1 MRRIQCREQ
10 KQETGKCGGKLKES
24 DIPRKKIKEVFKD
37 GGSDPEFQRL
47 LSDQLIGGEGNNHC
61 IYN

>member
-1 MRRIQCREQ
+1 MWRKI
-10 KQETGKCGGKLKES
+10 KN
-24 DIPRKKIKEVFKD
+24 DIPRKKIKEVFKE

-47 LSDQLIGGEGNNHC
+47 LSDKLIEGEGNKHF